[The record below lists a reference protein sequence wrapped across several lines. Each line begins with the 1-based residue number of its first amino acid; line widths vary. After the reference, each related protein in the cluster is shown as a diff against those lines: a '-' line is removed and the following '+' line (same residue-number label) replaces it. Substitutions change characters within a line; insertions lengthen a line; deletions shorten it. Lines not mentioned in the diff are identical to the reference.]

1 VSLTGQFA
9 SIDDDLTGR
18 ENLILLARLLG
29 HSRPRARQR
38 AGELL
43 DAFGLAEATGRVVKQ
58 YSGGMR
64 RRLDIAASMMITPDL
79 LFLDEP
85 TTGLDPRTRNQVWEM
100 VREIVAD
107 GTTVLLTTQYL
118 DEADQLADRIA
129 VIDGGKVIAE
139 GTSGALK
146 ASVGAGALRV
156 RLLDPRQ
163 RDEARRRL
171 ARALEAPVRL
181 GPDPAALEAQVAVLD
196 LGDAGERV
204 ADALAELSRAGII
217 VNDFALGQPAPGRG
231 LPRPDRP
238 THRRRQY
245 RGGSMTAS
253 TTTPAPAA
261 GATPS
266 AALPAR
272 ARPPRAGALSASL
285 TFGWRA
291 LLKLQHM
298 PEQLIDITG
307 IPVIFT
313 LMFTYLF
320 GGALAG
326 STHQYLQF
334 LLPGSLVMAVV
345 LITVYSAVTL
355 NTDITKGVFDRFR
368 SLPIWRPAPLV
379 GALLGDIGRYL
390 VASAIEIALGLVMGF
405 RPDGGVAGVLAAV
418 ALILGFA
425 FGLSWIWIS
434 LGLVLRA
441 PSALSNFALLIMFPL
456 SLASNIFVDPG
467 TMPGWLRA
475 FVDVNPVSR
484 LVTAVRGLLAGTAT
498 AGQIGWVLLASAALV
513 AVFAPLAMHLYG
525 RK

>member
-1 VSLTGQFA
+1 
-9 SIDDDLTGR
+9 
-18 ENLILLARLLG
+18 
-29 HSRPRARQR
+29 
-38 AGELL
+38 
-43 DAFGLAEATGRVVKQ
+43 
-58 YSGGMR
+58 
-64 RRLDIAASMMITPDL
+64 
-79 LFLDEP
+79 
-85 TTGLDPRTRNQVWEM
+85 
-100 VREIVAD
+100 
-107 GTTVLLTTQYL
+107 
-118 DEADQLADRIA
+118 
-129 VIDGGKVIAE
+129 
-139 GTSGALK
+139 
-146 ASVGAGALRV
+146 
-156 RLLDPRQ
+156 
-163 RDEARRRL
+163 
-171 ARALEAPVRL
+171 
-181 GPDPAALEAQVAVLD
+181 
-196 LGDAGERV
+196 
-204 ADALAELSRAGII
+204 
-217 VNDFALGQPAPGRG
+217 
-231 LPRPDRP
+231 
-238 THRRRQY
+238 
-245 RGGSMTAS
+245 MTAS

-345 LITVYSAVTL
+345 LITVYSGVTL

-390 VASAIEIALGLVMGF
+390 VASAIVIALGLVMGF

-456 SLASNIFVDPG
+456 TLASNIFVDAG